1 MLLGEFDHASMYYD
15 EASKLDEGNLAAL
28 HGRIKCKILQ
38 GHHKDA
44 EQELE
49 FLSEISSMGNS
60 PELIFLQAL
69 LAGKRGQQSTSVDL
83 LNKSFDEH
91 TKLMTKIPA
100 GTPLQISSL
109 CPSFMTWFPG
119 FEFFCAYNPDFVL
132 ELVQAYMSH
141 IGDCLLFSG
150 SCIPS

>member
-1 MLLGEFDHASMYYD
+1 MLLLGEYDHASMYYD

-38 GHHKDA
+38 GNHKDA

-49 FLSEISSMGNS
+49 FLSEISSMGSS

-69 LAGKRGQQSTSVDL
+69 LALKRGQQSASVDL
-83 LNKSFDEH
+83 LNQSFDEH
-91 TKLMTKIPA
+91 MKLIKKVPA
-100 GTPLQISSL
+100 GYFCCVRFGSSFF
-109 CPSFMTWFPG
+109 SRMFVSG
-119 FEFFCAYNPDFVL
+119 FEYFCAYNPDFVL

-141 IGDCLLFSG
+141 IG
-150 SCIPS
+150 ITITHRTK